1 MPAED
6 FIFYRSV
13 KTVMDISGPFLL
25 MEINGLTVFLTE
37 VGQSISLTDMGIFTH
52 RIG

>member
-1 MPAED
+1 MPAEE

-13 KTVMDISGPFLL
+13 KTVMDISRPFLL